1 MNKWIFAI
9 FGYIIFRT
17 PGAILGFLLG
27 SLIQKGSSI
36 TINKITQQD
45 FELNLLALASLV
57 IKADGRVSQKEL
69 DFVRNYFISAY
80 GQQRAN
86 QTFRI
91 FNNHLKKTTIS
102 TQKIGQLF
110 NRFLSNESRLQVLH
124 FLFGIANAD
133 GTISSKELERLKEF
147 SYLLNLSNL
156 DYESIKAMFVE
167 QLDNA
172 YKILEVQKND
182 PIDVIKRSYRD
193 MAKKHHPDKVQHLG
207 EAYVKASQEK
217 FQKIQK
223 AYEKIKTE
231 RGF

>member
-1 MNKWIFAI
+1 M
-9 FGYIIFRT
+9 
-17 PGAILGFLLG
+17 
-27 SLIQKGSSI
+27 
-36 TINKITQQD
+36 
-45 FELNLLALASLV
+45 
-57 IKADGRVSQKEL
+57 
-69 DFVRNYFISAY
+69 
-80 GQQRAN
+80 
-86 QTFRI
+86 
-91 FNNHLKKTTIS
+91 
-102 TQKIGQLF
+102 
-110 NRFLSNESRLQVLH
+110 LH

-133 GTISSKELERLKEF
+133 GTISSKELDRLKEF

>member
-57 IKADGRVSQKEL
+57 IKADGRVTQKEL

-91 FNNHLKKTTIS
+91 FNNHLKKNNDINTKNWTT
-102 TQKIGQLF
+102 
-110 NRFLSNESRLQVLH
+110 
-124 FLFGIANAD
+124 
-133 GTISSKELERLKEF
+133 
-147 SYLLNLSNL
+147 
-156 DYESIKAMFVE
+156 
-167 QLDNA
+167 
-172 YKILEVQKND
+172 
-182 PIDVIKRSYRD
+182 
-193 MAKKHHPDKVQHLG
+193 
-207 EAYVKASQEK
+207 
-217 FQKIQK
+217 FQ
-223 AYEKIKTE
+223 
-231 RGF
+231 

>member
-1 MNKWIFAI
+1 ME
-9 FGYIIFRT
+9 
-17 PGAILGFLLG
+17 LLM
-27 SLIQKGSSI
+27 Q
-36 TINKITQQD
+36 
-45 FELNLLALASLV
+45 
-57 IKADGRVSQKEL
+57 
-69 DFVRNYFISAY
+69 
-80 GQQRAN
+80 
-86 QTFRI
+86 
-91 FNNHLKKTTIS
+91 LKKTTIS

-110 NRFLSNESRLQVLH
+110 NRYLSNESRLQVLH

-133 GTISSKELERLKEF
+133 GTISSKELDRLKEF